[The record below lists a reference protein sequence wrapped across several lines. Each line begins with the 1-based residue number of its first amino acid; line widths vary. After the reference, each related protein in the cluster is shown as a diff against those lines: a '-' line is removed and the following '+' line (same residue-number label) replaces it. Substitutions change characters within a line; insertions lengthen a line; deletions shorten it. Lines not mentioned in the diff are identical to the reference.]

1 MMVIE
6 AEIRYDQAKVSP
18 VTVGARQAVRAH
30 AEHVVLAAAHLQ
42 PIRGDPLV
50 T

>member
-1 MMVIE
+1 MVME

-42 PIRGDPLV
+42 PIRGEHLV

>member
-1 MMVIE
+1 M
-6 AEIRYDQAKVSP
+6 SP

-42 PIRGDPLV
+42 PIKGEYRV

>member
-1 MMVIE
+1 MMVME

-42 PIRGDPLV
+42 PIRGEYRV

>member
-1 MMVIE
+1 M
-6 AEIRYDQAKVSP
+6 SP
-18 VTVGARQAVRAH
+18 VTLGARQAVRAH

-42 PIRGDPLV
+42 PIRDDPLV